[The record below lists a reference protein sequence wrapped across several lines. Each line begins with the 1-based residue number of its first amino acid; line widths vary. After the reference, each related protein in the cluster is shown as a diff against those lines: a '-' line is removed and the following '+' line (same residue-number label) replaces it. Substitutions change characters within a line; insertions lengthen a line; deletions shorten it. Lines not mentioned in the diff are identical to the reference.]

1 MSAFKEINKGYF
13 VLKICFDITFFVVKM
28 EECVTESETE
38 LAEGNKTQV
47 DQVRV

>member
-1 MSAFKEINKGYF
+1 
-13 VLKICFDITFFVVKM
+13 M

-47 DQVRV
+47 DQVSCFNLGNP